1 MWGQSLLF
9 ARNSVG
15 YLYIGIIS
23 IGLYHETLH
32 LANPPTYVSGG
43 GGAGIEGGGVFSTQQ
58 T

>member
-23 IGLYHETLH
+23 IYHETLH

-43 GGAGIEGGGVFSTQQ
+43 GGGIEGGGVFSTQQ